1 MSELVRC
8 QNCNAPLKPVS
19 DGRTTRCEHCGA
31 EVRVAVGA
39 EELAKGLKLD
49 LNDIEAFVSQLAH
62 ALHAGMK
69 ERSKLQLQ
77 GTQVLMFELD
87 LGNDMFVVI
96 RESGSVVTR
105 HKKMVRGIAL
115 KTATHPIDRWVE
127 LLSKALAAH
136 ANENARVA
144 QVLSQLK
151 GA

>member
-1 MSELVRC
+1 MAEQIRY
-8 QNCNAPLKPVS
+8 QNCNAPMKPRA
-19 DGRTTRCEHCGA
+19 DGRTMACDHCGA
-31 EVRVAVGA
+31 ELQAAVGA
-39 EELAKGLKLD
+39 DQIAAGLKLD
-49 LNDIEAFVSQLAH
+49 LADIDEFVSQLAH
-62 ALHAGMK
+62 ALHQGMK
-69 ERSKLQLQ
+69 ERSKLQLE
-77 GTQVLMFELD
+77 GTRVVLFELD
-87 LGNDMFVVI
+87 LGNDMFVVL

-127 LLSKALAAH
+127 LLSKALASH